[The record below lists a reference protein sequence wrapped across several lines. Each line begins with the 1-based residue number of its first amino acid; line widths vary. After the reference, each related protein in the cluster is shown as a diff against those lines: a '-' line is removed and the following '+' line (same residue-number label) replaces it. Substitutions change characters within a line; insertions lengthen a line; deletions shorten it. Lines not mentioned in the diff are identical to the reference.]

1 MFNLTFFL
9 WALIRSHRGLIQ
21 ICLMIVF
28 VSHIWSDYLEI
39 KTTKTKTQIPNG
51 ACHDTTELCFPTRC
65 IPSYSLSYY
74 VLKKAK
80 QMPYQPTLLWRI
92 RKTVYNLYY
101 FVHKC
106 HWWLWKYVVLP
117 TRVSIAVW
125 IFYTNAFS
133 YLLISITYHR
143 TYQCW
148 PTFAIIPEIQNVT
161 ILRET

>member
-1 MFNLTFFL
+1 MFSCLIYDQTILRLRQQRQKHKSLMELAMIQQNCAFL
-9 WALIRSHRGLIQ
+9 LVVFLPTLCLI
-21 ICLMIVF
+21 MF
-28 VSHIWSDYLEI
+28 W
-39 KTTKTKTQIPNG
+39 
-51 ACHDTTELCFPTRC
+51 
-65 IPSYSLSYY
+65 
-74 VLKKAK
+74 KKAK
-80 QMPYQPTLLWRI
+80 QMPYQRTLLWRI

-106 HWWLWKYVVLP
+106 HWWLWKYVLP